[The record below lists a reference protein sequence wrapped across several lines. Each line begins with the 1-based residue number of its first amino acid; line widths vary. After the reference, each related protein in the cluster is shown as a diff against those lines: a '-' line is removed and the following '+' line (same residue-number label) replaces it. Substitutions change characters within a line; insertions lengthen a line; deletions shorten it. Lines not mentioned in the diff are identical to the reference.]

1 MLMDD
6 DAVMADE
13 EGCRPQFDVTVIVG
27 GPYRFDRRR
36 FQSDTAT
43 SLTPTS

>member
-13 EGCRPQFDVTVIVG
+13 EGCRPQFDVAVIVG
-27 GPYRFDRRR
+27 RRYRFNRDRL
-36 FQSDTAT
+36 QSDTAT